1 MNEWPPTTTPST
13 GTRPPGRTRTTSP
26 ARSSAKLAD
35 CTPSGR
41 RISTSGGPAI
51 PATWPDQDHIPGAQ
65 FGQAGG
71 LYAVR
76 APNFHLLGQEIQEIL
91 NCTAAAA
98 DREVLKDLGDQDE
111 EH

>member
-1 MNEWPPTTTPST
+1 VATHNYAVN
-13 GTRPPGRTRTTSP
+13 R
-26 ARSSAKLAD
+26 D
-35 CTPSGR
+35 
-41 RISTSGGPAI
+41 

-76 APNFHLLGQEIQEIL
+76 APKFHLLGQEIQEIL

-98 DREVLKDLGDQDE
+98 DREFLKDLGDQDE
-111 EH
+111 EHNHQRREHFSNS